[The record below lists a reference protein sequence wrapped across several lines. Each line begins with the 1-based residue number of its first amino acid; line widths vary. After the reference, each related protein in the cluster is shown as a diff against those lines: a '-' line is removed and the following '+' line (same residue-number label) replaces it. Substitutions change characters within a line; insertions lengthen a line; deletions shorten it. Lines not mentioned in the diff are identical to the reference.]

1 MLLVTQ
7 DHLMKRWDVDYFAA
21 AMFVPEV
28 ALLGNSVD
36 EIRALGPEAERKH
49 ASLPS
54 MTDDNVSA
62 TVYELLVGAGKV
74 SAWLWCPKT
83 RRERCPTTKSQV
95 LVHFGEQSSASVAWA
110 SRHTNWMKPNA

>member
-36 EIRALGPEAERKH
+36 EIRALARK
-49 ASLPS
+49 LNGNMPPC
-54 MTDDNVSA
+54 
-62 TVYELLVGAGKV
+62 L
-74 SAWLWCPKT
+74 
-83 RRERCPTTKSQV
+83 Q
-95 LVHFGEQSSASVAWA
+95 
-110 SRHTNWMKPNA
+110 